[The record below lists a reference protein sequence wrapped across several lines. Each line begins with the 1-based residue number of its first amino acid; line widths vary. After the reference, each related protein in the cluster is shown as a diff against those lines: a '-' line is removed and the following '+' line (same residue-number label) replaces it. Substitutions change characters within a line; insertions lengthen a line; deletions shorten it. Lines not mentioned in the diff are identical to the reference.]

1 MTYSEYFYIYKKILL
16 TYNKHVV
23 YVEVK
28 EDFIMFCS
36 NCGTQINDGEK
47 FCPNCGA
54 PVQGV
59 EQNTAQFT
67 NQETASDEIKGFSA
81 DSSNGAAGANS
92 SAGPNFG
99 NTYSAPYGFIPLRT
113 DRSLLVYILLT
124 IVTCGIYSWVFI
136 YQLIQDVNIACDGDG
151 EETMNF
157 WLFFLLSLV
166 TCGIFAYVWYYQLGN
181 RLQNNCAR
189 YGQPTTEGGTAVL
202 LWMLLGVLL
211 CGIGVF
217 IGWNIIINNT
227 NTVCRGYNRAHGI
240 GA

>member
-54 PVQGV
+54 PVQGA
-59 EQNTAQFT
+59 EQNAAQ
-67 NQETASDEIKGFSA
+67 EPASDEIKGFSA
-81 DSSNGAAGANS
+81 DRANGAAGANS

-99 NTYSAPYGFIPLRT
+99 NTYSAPYGFMPLRT

-202 LWMLLGVLL
+202 LWMLLGALL

>member
-36 NCGTQINDGEK
+36 NCGTQINDGER

-54 PVQGV
+54 PVQGA
-59 EQNTAQFT
+59 EQNAAQFT
-67 NQETASDEIKGFSA
+67 NQEPASDEIKGFT
-81 DSSNGAAGANS
+81 G
-92 SAGPNFG
+92 G
-99 NTYSAPYGFIPLRT
+99 NTYSAPYGFMPLRT

-124 IVTCGIYSWVFI
+124 IVTCGIYNWVFI

-202 LWMLLGVLL
+202 LWMLVGILL

-240 GA
+240 GV

>member
-54 PVQGV
+54 PVQGA
-59 EQNTAQFT
+59 EQNAAQFT
-67 NQETASDEIKGFSA
+67 NQEPASDEIKGFT
-81 DSSNGAAGANS
+81 G
-92 SAGPNFG
+92 G
-99 NTYSAPYGFIPLRT
+99 NTYSAPYGFMPLRT

-227 NTVCRGYNRAHGI
+227 NTVCRGYNRAHEI

>member
-1 MTYSEYFYIYKKILL
+1 
-16 TYNKHVV
+16 
-23 YVEVK
+23 
-28 EDFIMFCS
+28 MFCS

-54 PVQGV
+54 PVREP

-67 NQETASDEIKGFSA
+67 DQAASSDTIRGFSA
-81 DSSNGAAGANS
+81 DNAYSSN
-92 SAGPNFG
+92 
-99 NTYSAPYGFIPLRT
+99 NTTTYGYMPLRT

-157 WLFFLLSLV
+157 WLFLLLSLV
-166 TCGIFAYVWYYQLGN
+166 TCGIFAYIWYYQLGN

-189 YGQPTTEGGTAVL
+189 YGQPTNEGGTAVL
-202 LWMLLGVLL
+202 LWMILGSFL
-211 CGIGVF
+211 CGIGYFVS
-217 IGWNIIINNT
+217 WNIIINNT
-227 NTVCRGYNRAHGI
+227 NTVCRGFNRAHESLFR
-240 GA
+240 

>member
-1 MTYSEYFYIYKKILL
+1 MTDSEYYHIYKKILL

-54 PVQGV
+54 PVQGA
-59 EQNTAQFT
+59 EQNA
-67 NQETASDEIKGFSA
+67 NQEPASDEIKGFSA
-81 DSSNGAAGANS
+81 DSANGFADANS
-92 SAGPNFG
+92 TAGPNFG
-99 NTYSAPYGFIPLRT
+99 NAYSAPYGFMPLRT
-113 DRSLLVYILLT
+113 DRSLLVFILLT

-189 YGQPTTEGGTAVL
+189 YGQPNTEGGTAVL

>member
-54 PVQGV
+54 PVQGA

-81 DSSNGAAGANS
+81 GANS

-99 NTYSAPYGFIPLRT
+99 NTYSAPYGFMPLRT

-166 TCGIFAYVWYYQLGN
+166 TCGIYAYVWYYQLGN

>member
-1 MTYSEYFYIYKKILL
+1 
-16 TYNKHVV
+16 
-23 YVEVK
+23 
-28 EDFIMFCS
+28 MFCS

-54 PVQGV
+54 PVQGA

-81 DSSNGAAGANS
+81 DSASGANS

-99 NTYSAPYGFIPLRT
+99 NTYSAPYGFMPLRT

-202 LWMLLGVLL
+202 LWMLLGALL

>member
-1 MTYSEYFYIYKKILL
+1 
-16 TYNKHVV
+16 
-23 YVEVK
+23 
-28 EDFIMFCS
+28 MFCS

-54 PVQGV
+54 PVQGA

-67 NQETASDEIKGFSA
+67 NQESAGDEIKGFSA
-81 DSSNGAAGANS
+81 DSANGAAGANS

-99 NTYSAPYGFIPLRT
+99 NTYSAPYGFMPLRT

>member
-1 MTYSEYFYIYKKILL
+1 
-16 TYNKHVV
+16 
-23 YVEVK
+23 
-28 EDFIMFCS
+28 MFCS

-54 PVQGV
+54 PVQGAD
-59 EQNTAQFT
+59 QNAT
-67 NQETASDEIKGFSA
+67 QESANDEIKGFSA
-81 DSSNGAAGANS
+81 DSANGTAGANS

-99 NTYSAPYGFIPLRT
+99 NTYSAPYGFMPLRT

>member
-1 MTYSEYFYIYKKILL
+1 MTYSEYFYIYKKILF

-54 PVQGV
+54 PVQGA
-59 EQNTAQFT
+59 EQNAAQFT
-67 NQETASDEIKGFSA
+67 NQEPASDEIKGFT
-81 DSSNGAAGANS
+81 G
-92 SAGPNFG
+92 G

-124 IVTCGIYSWVFI
+124 IVTCGIYNWVFI

-189 YGQPTTEGGTAVL
+189 YGQPTNEGGTAVL

>member
-1 MTYSEYFYIYKKILL
+1 MTYSKYFYIYKKNLL

-54 PVQGV
+54 PVQGA
-59 EQNTAQFT
+59 EQNA
-67 NQETASDEIKGFSA
+67 NQEPASDEIKGFSA
-81 DSSNGAAGANS
+81 DSANGFAGANS
-92 SAGPNFG
+92 TAGPNFG
-99 NTYSAPYGFIPLRT
+99 NTYSAPYGFMPLRT
-113 DRSLLVYILLT
+113 DRSLLVFILLT
-124 IVTCGIYSWVFI
+124 IITCGIYSWVFI